1 MLAIVREK
9 PENTIKYMVEYMER
23 EFGERALNG
32 DRAQAAILQAKIA
45 DLEKML
51 E

>member
-1 MLAIVREK
+1 
-9 PENTIKYMVEYMER
+9 MER

-32 DRAQAAILQAKIA
+32 DKAQAAILLKKIA
-45 DLEKML
+45 DLERAL